1 MSEERRGEE
10 EKRERIEMR
19 GLGGGE
25 DKERTRR
32 IHGEAIGGGEEEE
45 RMTRGI

>member
-1 MSEERRGEE
+1 
-10 EKRERIEMR
+10 MR